1 MQLIYDRGK
10 RCRAIYFGFFNYL
23 FSSEEELKEEVPILH
38 LSKPI
43 IILTINGNP
52 VKNYRLNIIG
62 AREINDQNVPNYKNE
77 ISPSLGLYRN
87 QSQDFDHMLKTFFG
101 LHPWDGFYQENY
113 VNEFL
118 TQATVKR
125 KDVKYLKDFSI
136 GQLKQKM
143 PANSFKLK

>member
-23 FSSEEELKEEVPILH
+23 FSSEEELKEEVPILD

>member
-1 MQLIYDRGK
+1 M
-10 RCRAIYFGFFNYL
+10 
-23 FSSEEELKEEVPILH
+23 FSLEEEFKEEVPTLD

-87 QSQDFDHMLKTFFG
+87 QSQDFDLILKTFFG

-118 TQATVKR
+118 TQGTVKR

-136 GQLKQKM
+136 EQLKQIM
-143 PANSFKLK
+143 PANSIKLKQILENQ